1 MKKILIANRGEI
13 ANRIIKSCKVL
24 GYKSVAVYSDADKNA
39 KHVKMADEAFHIGPS
54 KSQESYLSYKKIID
68 VALKAKVDAI
78 HPGFGFLSENDQ
90 FAQKIIDSQIVWI
103 GPKPETIRSMGNKD
117 IARNL
122 ALKSNVPICPGIN
135 EIANLTNEQLKKE
148 CEKIGFPILVKSSAG
163 GGGIG
168 MNVVNSFSDL
178 EKAIDKTS
186 NLAKKAF
193 GDGSVFLE
201 KFITNARHIEI
212 QVFGFGKN
220 GSVHLFERDCSM
232 QRRYQKI
239 IEESPAPKI
248 PRDIIEQMAMSA
260 VKLASFVNYQGAG
273 TIEFIY
279 DLDNKKYYF
288 LEMNT
293 RIQVEHPVTE
303 LVTNNDLISL
313 QIKYAFNRKIKFL
326 NQEKISTYG
335 HAIECRVYAED
346 ALKNFLPSP
355 GKITKM
361 LLPHPPN
368 GIRLDW
374 GFEKNDEISFYY
386 DPMIGKIISHGLV
399 REDAIEKLISYLE
412 NIEIKGIKTNIPF
425 LISLLKDK
433 NFKKGTHNTK
443 YIENNLNTLITQ
455 VNSYNKIKNINDIDQ
470 TKIKIVE
477 TDNLGVMRN
486 KSRSLN
492 NGEEMKVVF
501 FD

>member
-13 ANRIIKSCKVL
+13 AIRIIKSCKVL

-54 KSQESYLSYKKIID
+54 KSQESYLNVDKIIK
-68 VALKAKVDAI
+68 VAMEAKVDAI

-90 FAQKIIDSQIVWI
+90 FAQKVIDNQIIWI

-117 IARNL
+117 VARDL

-135 EIANLTNEQLKKE
+135 EIDKLSKQHLKTE

-168 MNVVNSFSDL
+168 MNIVSNYEDL
-178 EKAIDKTS
+178 EKAIEKTTT
-186 NLAKKAF
+186 LAKKAF
-193 GDGSVFLE
+193 GDGSFFIE

-212 QVFGFGKN
+212 QVFGFGEK

-248 PRDIIEQMAMSA
+248 SRDTIDQMALSA
-260 VKLASFVNYQGAG
+260 IKLASYVNYQGAG
-273 TIEFIY
+273 TVEFIY
-279 DLDNKKYYF
+279 DMDEQKYYF

-293 RIQVEHPVTE
+293 RIQVEHPVT
-303 LVTNNDLISL
+303 S
-313 QIKYAFNRKIKFL
+313 
-326 NQEKISTYG
+326 YG

-346 ALKNFLPSP
+346 PEKNFLPSP
-355 GKITKM
+355 GKISKM
-361 LLPHPPN
+361 ILPDPPN

-374 GFEKNDEISFYY
+374 GFEKNEEISFYY
-386 DPMIGKIISHGLV
+386 DPMIGKIISHDLV
-399 REDAIEKLISYLE
+399 REDAIDKLITYLKK
-412 NIEIKGIKTNIPF
+412 IQIKGIKTNIPF
-425 LISLLKDK
+425 LISLLQDQ
-433 NFKKGTHNTK
+433 NFQEGNHNTK
-443 YIENNLNTLITQ
+443 YIENNLNLLVSNITSNNNLKNL
-455 VNSYNKIKNINDIDQ
+455 NSVDPK
-470 TKIKIVE
+470 KIKILE
-477 TDNLGVMRN
+477 TD
-486 KSRSLN
+486 K
-492 NGEEMKVVF
+492 
-501 FD
+501 